1 MTLANIPEQLSAARL
16 EPRRAPRSNPR
27 PRRTHVA
34 TLMGAAMLALMFL
47 WPQSASAEAFLR
59 VIAQRAPIHSGPGPN
74 YRQMY
79 SAERG
84 QIFTVM
90 ERGTKGYWFR
100 VKLDDGTSGW
110 IFGEL
115 VFPFEVV
122 DKDDPGIFRRMG
134 RAIDRAILS
143 PSPVPYA
150 DVEISFSVGV
160 LDLEGLFMLR
170 PSWLIDEYF
179 AIEAFGG
186 ISPRQQKDFFV
197 GGLGTTY
204 RLLPGAAFG
213 PYLHAGV
220 GATYIRPKVDNFID
234 QEELLMA
241 LVVGG
246 GFEVTFKKRITLRLD
261 ARNWT
266 MFDPNQAFNGLE
278 LTGGLA
284 IFF

>member
-1 MTLANIPEQLSAARL
+1 MT
-16 EPRRAPRSNPR
+16 RS
-27 PRRTHVA
+27 RTMAVKA
-34 TLMGAAMLALMFL
+34 VLGLVVLTLLTL
-47 WPQSASAEAFLR
+47 WPERASAEAYLR
-59 VIAQRAPIHSGPGPN
+59 VIVQRAPIHSGPGPN
-74 YRQMY
+74 YREMY
-79 SAERG
+79 VAERG
-84 QIFTVM
+84 QIFTVIK
-90 ERGTKGYWFR
+90 RGTKGYWFQ
-100 VKLDDGTSGW
+100 VQLDDGTTGW

-122 DKDDPGIFRRMG
+122 DKDKPGFFRRIG
-134 RAIDRAILS
+134 RAIDRALFS

-150 DVEISFSVGV
+150 DVEISFSAGV

-170 PSWLIDEYF
+170 PSWLIDKYF

-186 ISPRQQKDFFV
+186 ISPRQQKDFFIAGV
-197 GGLGTTY
+197 GPTF
-204 RLLPGAAFG
+204 RLLPGAGFG
-213 PYLHAGV
+213 PYLHAGL

-241 LVVGG
+241 MVIGG
-246 GFEVTFKKRITLRLD
+246 GFEITFKKRITLRLD